1 MAQVKAKAKSAQPVT
16 ETKATAVKKSK
27 KAKSDIMANVVPTDR
42 KTRVLSHF
50 FGDPQKKILH
60 RIQKIVDQIN
70 ALAPKYAKMDDET
83 LAAQTDVLKKRL
95 TKLTKQE
102 ESKGKADSQAKTDDS
117 KKKKVVAAA
126 TKKTDTEGPELLH
139 KNSDEVREKYAKAG
153 TGSIDDFNA
162 LDAIRERHAAMRR
175 KSALDEILPDAFA
188 VVREMASRVLGQRHF
203 DVQLMGGIVL
213 HEGNIAEMKT
223 GEGKT
228 LVATLPIYL
237 NALTGR
243 GVHFVTVNDYLAQLH
258 GGWMGSLYWALGLTT
273 GVIINEESFIY
284 NPKYENKDHYDKRMS
299 HLKPC
304 SRKEAYAADITY
316 GTNNEFGFDYL
327 RDNMV
332 SDPELLRQR
341 ELNFAIVDEV
351 DSILIDEARTPLII
365 SAPAAENP
373 DMYIKFAAVA
383 AQLTPP
389 SKDAATAQHGL
400 KNPLT
405 GKSLNPED
413 DEESDGDYELDEKRK
428 SVTLTD
434 RGVDKVEKML
444 GIKNLYSPEHVRAV
458 YHMDQALKAQTL
470 FKRDKDYVVT
480 NEGEVIIVDEFTGR
494 LMQGRRYNEGLHQAI
509 EAKEHVQV
517 REESQTLATISFQNY
532 FRLYDK
538 LSGMTG
544 TAFTEAEEFQQIYG
558 LDVIQIPTNKPMI
571 RADHNDKI
579 FKTEKGKIAA
589 LVEDIKKYHAAG
601 RPVLIGS
608 ASIAKNE
615 LISSALTKAGVK
627 HEMLNAKNNEKEAE
641 IIAKAG
647 QKGAITLATNIAGRG
662 TDIML
667 GEEVADKGGLVVI
680 GSERHE
686 ARRIDN
692 QLRGRGGR
700 QGDPGDTV
708 FYVSTEDDLMR
719 IFQGE
724 RISALMDRLGV
735 ADDQAI
741 ENSAVSKTL
750 EAAQKRVEGYN
761 FDTRKNVVQ
770 YDNVI
775 NRHRKVVYSIR
786 RKILEGDDISPEIF
800 RLIDAKLNAFFSRHQ
815 RHIDD
820 KALDEFIEAIPLE
833 REEIEQIA
841 AVKNDKKRLLKA
853 REAVMKLYEGQEKEI
868 GDELL
873 RGAER
878 EIYMQ
883 VLDVLWMQH
892 LENMQHLRE
901 GIHWRSVGQRDPL
914 VEYRSESQKLF
925 DSLQETLQNEVL
937 KVIFHLR
944 QTDINE
950 RKVTDDE
957 YDSDLTRAAE
967 SAVEKGVNEIGLPE
981 ARNSEEDFKVKKG
994 ETSAEKNR
1002 ARKAAQKKKKVQR
1015 QNRKKGRR

>member
-1 MAQVKAKAKSAQPVT
+1 VAKNNESKSSVT
-16 ETKATAVKKSK
+16 VR
-27 KAKSDIMANVVPTDR
+27 PDR
-42 KTRVLSHF
+42 KQKLLNRV
-50 FGDPQKKILH
+50 FGDPQKKIL
-60 RIQKIVDQIN
+60 RRLKKRVDEVN
-70 ALAPKYAKMDDET
+70 VLSDKYAKMSDKE
-83 LAAQTDVLKKRL
+83 LAKQTEVLRKKYE
-95 TKLTKQE
+95 KLSKQ
-102 ESKGKADSQAKTDDS
+102 
-117 KKKKVVAAA
+117 A
-126 TKKTDTEGPELLH
+126 TKSNKSDKKSKTVKANAKSNKDDILAERKLMNKLSEE
-139 KNSDEVREKYAKAG
+139 DRAKYARAG
-153 TGSIDDFNA
+153 TASIDDFNA
-162 LDAIRERHAAMRR
+162 LDAIRQRR
-175 KSALDEILPDAFA
+175 ATQKRKNALDEILPEAFA
-188 VVREMASRVLGQRHF
+188 VVREMSTRVLGLRHF
-203 DVQLMGGIVL
+203 DVQLVGGVAL
-213 HEGNIAEMKT
+213 HEGNVAEMKT

-228 LVATLPIYL
+228 LVATAPVYL

-243 GVHFVTVNDYLAQLH
+243 GAHMITVNDYLAQLH
-258 GGWMGSLYWALGLTT
+258 GGWMGSLYHALGLST
-273 GVIINEESFIY
+273 GVIINDQSFIY
-284 NPKYENKDHYDKRMS
+284 DSKFENTDHYDKRMS

-304 SRKEAYAADITY
+304 SRKEAYGADITY
-316 GTNNEFGFDYL
+316 GTNNEFWFDYL

-332 SDPELLRQR
+332 SEPDLLRQR

-383 AQLTPP
+383 GQLTPP
-389 SKDAATAQHGL
+389 TKTKLNVGL

-405 GKSLNPED
+405 GKRLD
-413 DEESDGDYELDEKRK
+413 GADEESDGDYELDEKRR

-434 RGVDKVEKML
+434 RGVDKVQKML
-444 GIKNLYSPEHVRAV
+444 GLKNLYSPEHVRAV

-480 NEGEVIIVDEFTGR
+480 NDGEVIIVDEFTGR

-509 EAKEHVQV
+509 EAKEHVTV

-558 LDVIQIPTNKPMI
+558 LDVIQIPTNKPMV
-571 RADHNDKI
+571 RKDHNDKI
-579 FKTEKGKIAA
+579 FKTEKGKIKA
-589 LVEDIKKYHAAG
+589 LVEDIRKYHEQG

-615 LISSALTKAGVK
+615 LISAALTKAGIK

-641 IIAKAG
+641 IVANAG

-667 GEEVADKGGLVVI
+667 GKGIADKGGLVVI

-700 QGDPGDTV
+700 QGDPGDSV

-724 RISALMDRLGV
+724 RIAALMDRLGV
-735 ADDQAI
+735 EEDKAI
-741 ENSAVSKTL
+741 ENKAVSKTL

-775 NRHRKVVYSIR
+775 NRHRKVVYAIR
-786 RKILEGDDISPEIF
+786 RKILEGDDISPEVF
-800 RLIDAKLNAFFSRHQ
+800 RLIDARLKNFFAHRQRKLDSKLIEEFSAVLPLAR
-815 RHIDD
+815 DD
-820 KALDEFIEAIPLE
+820 LE
-833 REEIEQIA
+833 RVAKI
-841 AVKNDKKRLLKA
+841 KNDKKRLTEA
-853 REAVMKLYEGQEKEI
+853 RKVVIKLYDRQEKDL
-868 GDELL
+868 GAELL

-937 KVIFHLR
+937 RVIFHLR
-944 QTDINE
+944 KTDINE
-950 RKVTDDE
+950 KKVEDDE
-957 YDSDLTRAAE
+957 YESELTRAAE
-967 SAVEKGVNEIGLPE
+967 SAVERGVNEIGLPE
-981 ARNSEEDFKVKKG
+981 TRNSDDDFKVKPG
-994 ETSAEKNR
+994 TSSAEKNR
-1002 ARKAAQKKKKVQR
+1002 VKKQAQKKKKQQR